1 MYLPLGGAAPP
12 GCPSIAESAVSGISQ
27 MVFLWTVMSVFAA
40 VNNVVANINNNQNN
54 NNNNDNDINFNIVST
69 QNTQI
74 SSNVNNANT
83 ISIMLP
89 PPIPVLAGGRK
100 LEAEMRLKRFIARE
114 ERLRR
119 KREISPL
126 TNQNNSIQEQISLTS
141 LDILR
146 FLVEPKGQRFA
157 QNLERRDCLGR
168 RLCQLSQST
177 QSMDDV
183 PVLQS
188 ALWKLTYFALLY
200 VEIEDHSQAFIHFME
215 ALNSID
221 SSTIDCE
228 DLFWKCTTDD
238 EYIQF

>member
-89 PPIPVLAGGRK
+89 PPIPVLAGGRSF
-100 LEAEMRLKRFIARE
+100 EAEMRLKRFIARE

-119 KREISPL
+119 KRELALNKTTITDP
-126 TNQNNSIQEQISLTS
+126 IKEQISLIS

-157 QNLERRDCLGR
+157 QNLEHRDCLGR
-168 RLCQLSQST
+168 RLCQASQSKST
-177 QSMDDV
+177 EWQNMSF
-183 PVLQS
+183 LQS
-188 ALWKLTYFALLY
+188 TLII
-200 VEIEDHSQAFIHFME
+200 VIPPH
-215 ALNSID
+215 
-221 SSTIDCE
+221 
-228 DLFWKCTTDD
+228 
-238 EYIQF
+238 